1 MRTLYHHPLQ
11 ASARKVRLVLNEKR
25 LPFVEQVMSPWEE
38 PTDELARLNPACELP
53 VLVDE
58 DGTVVCDA
66 GVICEYLDE
75 KYPEMPLI
83 GRDPIARAETR
94 RLTAWFDQK
103 FFYEVTEPLAGQKLI
118 NRMLG
123 HAPDSRALR
132 TGREQMLP
140 HLYYIGVLTEERGW
154 LAGELLSMADLAAAA
169 QISLVDYA
177 GDVPWEQAPA
187 TKEWYVR
194 VKSRPSF
201 RALLKDNIPGV
212 PPAAVYAD
220 LDF

>member
-1 MRTLYHHPLQ
+1 MRTLYHHPLL

-25 LPFVEQVMSPWEE
+25 LPFAEKILSPWEE
-38 PTDELARLNPACELP
+38 PTEELALLNPACDLP

-66 GVICEYLDE
+66 TVICEYLDE
-75 KYPEMPLI
+75 KYPEVPLI
-83 GRDPIARAETR
+83 GRDVVVRAETR

-103 FFYEVTEPLAGQKLI
+103 FFHEVTEPLAGQKLI

-123 HAPDSRALR
+123 HAPDSRALKA
-132 TGREQMLP
+132 GRDQMLP

-154 LAGELLSMADLAAAA
+154 LAGELMSMADLAAAA

-177 GDVPWEQAPA
+177 GDVPWEQAAA

-201 RALLKDNIPGV
+201 RALLKDSIPGV
-212 PPAAVYAD
+212 PAAAVYAD